1 MSASAISLEGIS
13 LSYKGQPLLQDF
25 NLELPAGLTSC
36 LLGPSGVGKSSLL
49 RVIAGLERGAS
60 GVVLRENRRPLTG
73 KLAYMAQQDLLLP
86 WLQLIDNVVIPD
98 RLAGREVDMKR
109 ARHLLQLVGL
119 DGHEAK
125 LPSALSGG
133 MRQRAALAR
142 TLYQDREVILMDE
155 PFSSVDSI
163 TRLELQEL
171 TAELLRD
178 RTVLLVTHDPFEAL
192 RIGHRLIVLAG
203 QPVHIAEQI
212 DLVQAPPRDIG
223 SPEITSL
230 HKQLI
235 DSLRGVRQNLPAASL
250 TS

>member
-1 MSASAISLEGIS
+1 MSASAISLKGIS
-13 LSYKGQPLLQDF
+13 LSYKGQPLFQEF

-60 GVVLRENRRPLTG
+60 GCVSSEDQTFLVG
-73 KLAYMAQQDLLLP
+73 QLAYMAQQDLLLP
-86 WLQLIDNVVIPD
+86 WLKLVDNVVLPD
-98 RLAGREVDMKR
+98 RLAGRPVDMER

-119 DGHEAK
+119 NGHEAK
-125 LPSALSGG
+125 LPATLSGG

-142 TLYQDREVILMDE
+142 TLYQDRQIILMDE
-155 PFSSVDSI
+155 PFSAVDSI

-178 RTVLLVTHDPFEAL
+178 RTVLLVTHDPLEAL
-192 RIGHRLIVLAG
+192 RLGHRLIVLAG

-212 DLVQAPPRDIG
+212 ELTQRPPRDID

-230 HKQLI
+230 QTQLI
-235 DSLRGVRQNLPAASL
+235 NSLRGARQHLAAESN
-250 TS
+250 

>member
-13 LSYKGQPLLQDF
+13 LSYKGQPLFQDF
-25 NLELPAGLTSC
+25 NLELPVGLTSC

-60 GVVLRENRRPLTG
+60 GVVSRENRRPLTG

-86 WLQLIDNVVIPD
+86 WLQLIDNVVLPD

-125 LPSALSGG
+125 LPAALSGG

-142 TLYQDREVILMDE
+142 TLYQDREMILMDE

-178 RTVLLVTHDPFEAL
+178 RTVLLVTHDPLEAL

-223 SPEITSL
+223 SPEISSL

-235 DSLRGVRQNLPAASL
+235 NSLRGVRQDLPAASL